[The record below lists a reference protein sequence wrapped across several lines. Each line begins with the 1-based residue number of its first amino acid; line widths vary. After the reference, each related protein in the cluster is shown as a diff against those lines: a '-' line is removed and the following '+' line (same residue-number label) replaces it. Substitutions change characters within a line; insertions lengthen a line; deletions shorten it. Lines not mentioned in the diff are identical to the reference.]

1 MTTAQIVQFTFSGL
15 TLGCVYALVA
25 LGFTIIFNA
34 TGIVNFAQGDF
45 AMLGAMLSATFSM
58 SFGFPLPV
66 AALTA
71 VVVVAAIGGA
81 MERGLIRSTTAD
93 RTLFVPVMMTMGASI
108 VFNAIAVLL
117 WGADPLPAPAFS
129 GERPIRLFGATLV
142 PQMIWIG
149 ASLLAVAVILFALF
163 KFTKVGQAM
172 LAASMNRDAAAALGV
187 NVPRVVQLSFVLAA
201 ALGALGGVLIAPIT
215 MATHDMSGLIT
226 LKGFTA
232 AVLGGLG
239 SIPGAL
245 IGGLV
250 LGIMESMSSGVISS
264 GYRDAVVLSVLLAIL
279 MLKPSGLI
287 GAKAVKH

>member
-1 MTTAQIVQFTFSGL
+1 VTTAQIVQFTFSGL
-15 TLGCVYALVA
+15 TLGCIYALIA

-45 AMLGAMLSATFSM
+45 AMLGAMFSATFSTA
-58 SFGFPLPV
+58 FGLPLPLAVLLAVLAV
-66 AALTA
+66 AT
-71 VVVVAAIGGA
+71 IGGV
-81 MERGLIRSTTAD
+81 MERLLIRSTTQD

-129 GERPIRLFGATLV
+129 GERPIHLFGATLV

-149 ASLLAVAVILFALF
+149 AVLLAVTVALFALF
-163 KFTKVGQAM
+163 KFTRVGQAM
-172 LAASMNRDAAAALGV
+172 LAASMNPDAAAALGV
-187 NVPRVVQLSFVLAA
+187 NVPQMAWLSFVFAA
-201 ALGALGGVLIAPIT
+201 ALGGIGGVLVAPIT
-215 MATHDMSGLIT
+215 MATYDMSGMMT

-245 IGGLV
+245 VGGLV
-250 LGIMESMSSGVISS
+250 LGLLESMSSGVISS
-264 GYRDAVVLSVLLAIL
+264 GYRDAVVLGVLLAVL